1 MAIQDTNSGLIAA
14 QVARVLED
22 RNADGA
28 YVPTV
33 ETLRSRLASMES
45 ETWEPRYST
54 WRHGGSYVDNVFHA
68 GGGIGCIA
76 SARHTASKK
85 HESACFDLGK
95 FGTRDAAARAERDFA
110 VAVTRGVLAALEAPA
125 PVDYDTLLTAFYAAR
140 EALHA
145 ASIRR
150 IASLIPAGDHLIVGI
165 EDDMGTG
172 ASYLA
177 VKGCSWGDSEDWDD
191 VYVVQETLVN
201 MDIHDHLNAERV
213 LESYIDGDPRAGLQY
228 VIESSNGG
236 E

>member
-1 MAIQDTNSGLIAA
+1 MAIQDTNSVLIAA
-14 QVARVLED
+14 QIARVLED
-22 RNADGA
+22 RDADGA

-33 ETLRSRLASMES
+33 ETLRSRLATMES
-45 ETWEPRYST
+45 ETWEPSYST
-54 WRHGGSYVDNVFHA
+54 WRHGGSYVDNLFHA

-76 SARHTASKK
+76 SARHTSSKK
-85 HESACFDLGK
+85 HESASFDLGK
-95 FGTRDAAARAERDFA
+95 FATRDAAARAERDFA
-110 VAVTRGVLAALEAPA
+110 VAVTRGVLDALDA
-125 PVDYDTLLTAFYAAR
+125 PVADDYDALLMAFYEAR

-150 IASLIPAGDHLIVGI
+150 IASLIPAGERVIVGI
-165 EDDMGTG
+165 EDDMETG

-177 VKGCSWGDSEDWDD
+177 VKSCSWRESETWDD

-201 MDIHDHLNAERV
+201 MDVHDHLAAELV
-213 LESYIDGDPRAGLQY
+213 LDSYLEGGPGTGLQY

>member
-33 ETLRSRLASMES
+33 ETLRSRLASMEA

-54 WRHGGSYVDNVFHA
+54 WRHGGSYVDNLFHA

-125 PVDYDTLLTAFYAAR
+125 PVADDYETLLMAFYEAR

-150 IASLIPAGDHLIVGI
+150 IASLIPAGERVIVDI
-165 EDDMGTG
+165 EDDMATG
-172 ASYLA
+172 ASYLSVA
-177 VKGCSWGDSEDWDD
+177 GCSWVDLQAWDD
-191 VYVVQETLVN
+191 AWTVQETLVN
-201 MDIHDHLNAERV
+201 MCVTNDEESV
-213 LESYIDGDPRAGLQY
+213 LDSYLEWGPGTGLQY